1 MGKNEKSFSL
11 LLLLLHLLLLL
22 LYIFRCWLDEM
33 RRFLLKYDRKENRST
48 TRPCKKK
55 KNTVTPPPRYPR
67 TSIPL
72 SASCLIR
79 ISPLATLLTI
89 CLSFFFLKPASSA
102 ECGPWIWNTLKIS
115 LLPSLPPSIRR
126 FAFPCWLR
134 SLAWGSLKQGK
145 RVEWQSPSLTF
156 RPHWTLYHALQAHF
170 LPGVSWWLLGPKPHA
185 MSEHV

>member
-1 MGKNEKSFSL
+1 MIEKKIDRQPVPAKKKEYRHPSSPLPTHFYPSFCL
-11 LLLLLHLLLLL
+11 LPHQNQSPRYTSHHLL
-22 LYIFRCWLDEM
+22 
-33 RRFLLKYDRKENRST
+33 K
-48 TRPCKKK
+48 
-55 KNTVTPPPRYPR
+55 
-67 TSIPL
+67 
-72 SASCLIR
+72 
-79 ISPLATLLTI
+79 
-89 CLSFFFLKPASSA
+89 FFFLKPASSA

-170 LPGVSWWLLGPKPHA
+170 LPGVSWWLFGPKPHA